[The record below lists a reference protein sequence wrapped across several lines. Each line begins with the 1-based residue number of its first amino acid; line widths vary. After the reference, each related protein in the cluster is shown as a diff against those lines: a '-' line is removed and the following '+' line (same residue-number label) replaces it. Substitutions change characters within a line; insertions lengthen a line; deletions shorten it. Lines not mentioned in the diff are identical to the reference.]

1 MNPVTK
7 PSSVLFRVGQGVPAT
22 FALPRPAPVTKP
34 VRNGIEKPQKPVKE
48 QDKPVKKTDT
58 IRVY

>member
-1 MNPVTK
+1 MN
-7 PSSVLFRVGQGVPAT
+7 PAT

-34 VRNGIEKPQKPVKE
+34 VRNGIEKPQKQVKE